1 MIWFL
6 ALHIAAMVFWC
17 AGLLLLPTL
26 SAGMDLR
33 GGKPLVLRREAI
45 GMPRLVFTR
54 IATPAALLAIIA
66 GTVVFLLDY
75 TLEVWL
81 LLKLTL
87 VTALV
92 VTHALVGLLVLRAEK
107 LSRGR
112 LVLEC
117 RVLGIVTA
125 LLLMGIV
132 WTVLAKPFADLLPYA
147 PDAAA

>member
-6 ALHIAAMVFWC
+6 ALHIAALVLWS
-17 AGLLLLPTL
+17 AALLLLPAL
-26 SAGMDLR
+26 IAGMDLR
-33 GGKPLVLRREAI
+33 QGSTLVLRREAI

-54 IATPAALLAIIA
+54 IATPAALLAIGA
-66 GTVVFLLDY
+66 GTLVFLLDY

-92 VTHALVGLLVLRAEK
+92 ITHTLTGLLILRAEN
-107 LSRGR
+107 LSRQR

-117 RVLGIVTA
+117 RLISCVTA
-125 LLLMGIV
+125 LLLTAIL
-132 WTVLAKPFADLLPYA
+132 WTVLAKPFADVLPYQIGGPA
-147 PDAAA
+147 

>member
-6 ALHIAAMVFWC
+6 ALHIAALTFWS
-17 AGLLLLPTL
+17 AALLVLPAL
-26 SAGMDLR
+26 IAGMDLR
-33 GGKPLVLRREAI
+33 QGHPLVLRREAI

-66 GTVVFLLDY
+66 GTGVFLLDV

-92 VTHALVGLLVLRAEK
+92 ITHTLAGLLVLRAET
-107 LSRGR
+107 LARGR

-117 RVLGIVTA
+117 RLLGIATA
-125 LLLMGIV
+125 LLLMGIL
-132 WTVLAKPFADLLPYA
+132 WTVLAKPFADVLPYELVSA
-147 PDAAA
+147 I